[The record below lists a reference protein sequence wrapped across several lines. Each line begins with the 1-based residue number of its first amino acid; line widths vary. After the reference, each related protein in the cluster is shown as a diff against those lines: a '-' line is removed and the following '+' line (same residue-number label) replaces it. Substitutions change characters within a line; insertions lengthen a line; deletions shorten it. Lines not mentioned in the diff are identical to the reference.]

1 MLGTMHDDE
10 APPAAGSRSIAA
22 DWFARGVGFVG
33 GGLFVYGF
41 VNGLLQASTVVL
53 LFFFALLL
61 GSALTPLVDRLRG
74 VLPIGRGAS
83 LLLVYISFFALV
95 IVMGLVIVPGAL
107 SQVSDLVTALPLAL
121 KRARDAA
128 DNLQPAALRSSLDA
142 LIDAAQKAL
151 NGGSTGPPAPGQ
163 VVSTGLAVLGIAVDV
178 TTCLALVYFWLTE
191 RARLQRY
198 VLSFV
203 PHDRRAGV
211 REGWNEVEVRLG
223 NWVRGQLT
231 LMGAMAVMTGIAYS
245 VLGLPSA
252 LLLALIAGLAEV
264 IPIVG
269 PALGVGPALIVAL
282 TLKPEVLPLVIV
294 AYVIIQLVEGNV
306 LVPVIMRNAI
316 GVSPLLIL
324 LSLLVGTALAGFIGA
339 LVSVPVAA
347 AIEAILERLQDREV
361 PIAQDAKASRTAT
374 DEEMT
379 GDEPIDPGDSAGPDG
394 SIRPPDSTARPRAS
408 NTPA

>member
-1 MLGTMHDDE
+1 MTTLRTPGDSS
-10 APPAAGSRSIAA
+10 AGSRSIAA
-22 DWFARGVGFVG
+22 EWFARGVGFVG
-33 GGLFVYGF
+33 GGLFIYAL
-41 VNGLLQASTVVL
+41 VNGLVEASNVVL
-53 LFFFALLL
+53 LFFLALLL

-74 VLPIGRGAS
+74 VLPVGRGAS
-83 LLLVYISFFALV
+83 LLLVYVSFFAVV

-107 SQVSDLVTALPLAL
+107 NQVSDLVAALPPAL
-121 KRARDAA
+121 QRARDAT
-128 DNLQPAALRSSLDA
+128 DNLQPQALRSSLDA
-142 LIDAAQKAL
+142 IIDAAQKAL
-151 NGGSTGPPAPGQ
+151 NGGPSGPPAPGQ
-163 VVSTGLAVLGIAVDV
+163 VVETGLAALSVVVDV

-203 PHDRRAGV
+203 PAERRAGV

-231 LMGAMAVMTGIAYS
+231 LMGAMAVMTGTAYS

-269 PALGVGPALIVAL
+269 PALGVGPAIIVAL
-282 TLKPEVLPLVIV
+282 TLRPDVLPLVIV
-294 AYVIIQLVEGNV
+294 AYVIIQFVEGNV

-316 GVSPLLIL
+316 GVSPLIIL
-324 LSLLVGTALAGFIGA
+324 LSLLIGTAIAGFIGA

-347 AIEAILERLQDREV
+347 SIEAILERLQDRDV
-361 PIAQDAKASRTAT
+361 PVAEDAAAARTT
-374 DEEMT
+374 TNEEMT
-379 GDEPIDPGDSAGPDG
+379 GDDEDGHPIRLP
-394 SIRPPDSTARPRAS
+394 AS
-408 NTPA
+408 QA